1 MIQKKKTE
9 AEYLTISDFELG
21 WLVGIVE
28 GEGSISC
35 RYNRK
40 SGYLCAELTVSS
52 TDEDTIDRLHSI
64 YPGKSTYT
72 KKYKNHFKEQYIWAV
87 TSRQGIR
94 TILNIIYPHM
104 GKRRK
109 ERIEQVLFEFN
120 NYEQNLK

>member
-9 AEYLTISDFELG
+9 AEDFIISDFELG
-21 WLVGIVE
+21 WLVGIIE

-35 RYNRK
+35 RYNKK

-52 TDEDTIDRLHSI
+52 TDEDMIDKLHNI
-64 YPGKSTYT
+64 YPGKSTYVR
-72 KKYKNHFKEQYIWAV
+72 KYKNHYKEQYVWAI

-94 TILNIIYPHM
+94 TIINTIYPYM

-109 ERIEQVLFEFN
+109 ERIHEVLVEFN
-120 NYEQNLK
+120 KYEQ